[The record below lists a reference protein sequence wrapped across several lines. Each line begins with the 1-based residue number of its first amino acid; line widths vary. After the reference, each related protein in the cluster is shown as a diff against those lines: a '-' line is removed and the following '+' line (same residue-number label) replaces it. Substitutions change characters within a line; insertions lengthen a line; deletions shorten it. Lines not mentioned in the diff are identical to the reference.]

1 MAEKGNGA
9 MSGAKAEDRA
19 RVKAL
24 VVDRLDQAGMVRK
37 RGVAAAVHEAAMA
50 RLCEQ
55 LAYMSDDNLMTLAE
69 ALIDSAPDGVWP
81 AEVVIRQFARAIQ
94 EPPAAERR
102 LVSSWLASV
111 EGPKAEAGGHLVEL
125 YRWLLKHPRPP
136 LAMDMREIHERAA
149 ENARRIELVRDR
161 IARETATQEDRDWL
175 GQYLRDQDQ
184 ARALVEA
191 GRARKDV
198 TEGDAA

>member
-1 MAEKGNGA
+1 

-24 VVDRLDQAGMVRK
+24 VVDRLEQAGMARK
-37 RGVAAAVHEAAMA
+37 RGVSAAVHEATMG
-50 RLCEQ
+50 RICER

-69 ALIDSAPDGVWP
+69 TLIDNAPDGIWP
-81 AEVVIRQFARAIQ
+81 SELVIREFARGLQ

-102 LVSSWLASV
+102 IVTSWLASI

-136 LAMDMREIHERAA
+136 MAMDMRGIREQAA
-149 ENARRIELVRDR
+149 ENARRCELTRDR
-161 IARETATQEDRDWL
+161 IDRETASPEDRGWL
-175 GQYLRDQDQ
+175 EQYLRDRDA
-184 ARALVEA
+184 ARALVDA
-191 GRARKDV
+191 GRGQKEV
-198 TEGDAA
+198 KEGDAA